1 MELIKIIFK
10 VLIAFMIVFAT
21 GISFMW
27 IVFGDLP
34 IKYLLAI
41 AWMFLMAYA
50 LKKERG

>member
-1 MELIKIIFK
+1 MELIKMIFK
-10 VLIAFMIVFAT
+10 VLIVFLIIFAT

-34 IKYLLAI
+34 IKYLLAG